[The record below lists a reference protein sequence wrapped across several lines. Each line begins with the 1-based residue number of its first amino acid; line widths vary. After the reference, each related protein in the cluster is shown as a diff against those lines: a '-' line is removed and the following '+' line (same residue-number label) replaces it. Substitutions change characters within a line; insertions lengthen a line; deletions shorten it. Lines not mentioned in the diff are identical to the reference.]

1 MRKAYGSSQ
10 ADGERNSNLPV
21 GSFYCAETLI
31 IIVLCSLCRKNTVC
45 ERCDFDFYP
54 CVILQSEKVK
64 CIIEIR

>member
-1 MRKAYGSSQ
+1 MAPHKQMEKETQICLWG
-10 ADGERNSNLPV
+10 V
-21 GSFYCAETLI
+21 FYRAETLI

-45 ERCDFDFYP
+45 ERYDFDFYP